1 MKNENVVAFTGGGTG
16 GHIYPGLAVA
26 DLLGKKF
33 AARGQS
39 VRIVWLGSLGKM
51 DRKIVQNARSFSG
64 CEGRFSAEEKSGEM
78 FSGKN
83 LGERNSNEKKSP
95 ERNSYSAGGNSKN
108 IIDAFYGI
116 PSGKLRRYFSI
127 KNFIDIFK
135 IGFGF
140 FAAFFILLKERPA
153 FLFSKGGFVSVPPC
167 FAARILG
174 IKVYTHECDFT
185 PGLATRINA
194 RFANEIFL
202 SYEETKK
209 YFSPEAQRKLVV
221 TGNPV
226 REVFYDADPEIG
238 RKFIFTSALEN
249 PESENYLEEKVN
261 ELGEGKPARL
271 ENEESARLENE
282 KPVLLV
288 TGGSLG
294 AAQINELVAE
304 NLEWLCE
311 NFVVVHQTG
320 QKNETGISQNASAA
334 VKKNYHPFAFIYGE
348 MPHVFALADVA
359 LSRSGANSIWE
370 AAVLA
375 KPMVLLPLEGEG
387 TRGDQVDN
395 AEFFARQGAAIVIR
409 KSDASSQKLRDA
421 LSRLLQKNV
430 REEFSSACRKIT
442 GSEKPVEKIAGILFA
457 ENFDGGKQ

>member
-1 MKNENVVAFTGGGTG
+1 MKSKSVVAFTGGGTG

-26 DLLGKKF
+26 DLLRKKF
-33 AARGQS
+33 AGS
-39 VRIVWLGSLGKM
+39 GKPLRIVWLGSRGKM
-51 DRKIVQNARSFSG
+51 DRNIVQNAR
-64 CEGRFSAEEKSGEM
+64 RDSGEKD
-78 FSGKN
+78 SES
-83 LGERNSNEKKSP
+83 L
-95 ERNSYSAGGNSKN
+95 
-108 IIDAFYGI
+108 IDAFYGI

-127 KNFIDIFK
+127 KNFFDIFK

-140 FAAFFILLKERPA
+140 FAAFLIFLKERPA

-167 FAARILG
+167 LAAHILG

-185 PGLATRINA
+185 PGLATKINS

-209 YFSPEAQRKLVV
+209 YFPEAAQKKLVV

-226 REVFYDADPEIG
+226 REVFYNANPEIG
-238 RKFIFTSALEN
+238 KEFIFKDTNEN
-249 PESENYLEEKVN
+249 SENGNSSEMEGDSARPEN
-261 ELGEGKPARL
+261 GKPI
-271 ENEESARLENE
+271 
-282 KPVLLV
+282 LLV

-294 AAQINELVAE
+294 AAQINSLVLE

-320 QKNETGISQNASAA
+320 KNVIEFEASPA
-334 VKKNYHPFAFIYGE
+334 VKKSYHPFAFIYEE
-348 MPHVFALADVA
+348 MPHVFALADAV

-375 KPMVLLPLEGEG
+375 KPMILLPLEGEG

-395 AEFFARQGAAIVIR
+395 AEFFSRQGAAIVIR
-409 KSDASSQKLRDA
+409 KADASSQKLRDA
-421 LSRLLQKNV
+421 LSLVLKKDV
-430 REEFSSACRKIT
+430 REEFSSACKKIV
-442 GSEKPVEKIAGILFA
+442 GSEKPAEKIAGILFA
-457 ENFDGGKQ
+457 ENLVL